1 MGTNSKH
8 RNLQTSGNNYGIF
21 KRHKIKNKNKNP
33 IAYDLET
40 TPIAEGTPT
49 PTYIT
54 AYGEDFYISE
64 KLESIHHLKA
74 VLITDFLTHKNKTRP
89 FIAWNA
95 NRFDAYFIAMAL
107 LKLGD
112 EYLLRPYLTE
122 DHTLR
127 GLGIIEFPN
136 EKEPGLYGYQLDWQF
151 LDGMAITG
159 AQIKL
164 KKFLETFA
172 PDHKKLDI
180 GLSTGTVFNPDNET
194 HQQYAMRDSVGLYH
208 AMNKCNDIV
217 KGATGYALT
226 TTIGNLGIKYFQSQ
240 LPEKVESYMPPPGA
254 REAIYDHVMRGG
266 YCYCAYKYD
275 GPIWKYDLNQA
286 YAAAMRD
293 APLPAGNCGRID
305 KHAGNQAAIYLI
317 KATHPTSIPVPF
329 YYKSL
334 DAKGKGVY
342 TFDNINN
349 GWITSTEYDQLKS
362 ENWQIEILDG
372 YSWAY
377 NFNMRAMV
385 DKLEKL
391 RHSDPLGP
399 KGPIG
404 TVAKFIGNNS
414 YGKLCEQ
421 LWGEELVMSLEQPDG
436 FIQYRAEDENY
447 NKIWVKIGEPQN
459 RVYHR
464 PQIAAFITAHVRME
478 VRRAALLG
486 GEHWV
491 YADTDCVAYTQPVTG
506 LNIHPTKYGAWKQET
521 DGEHYRII
529 TKKVYASV
537 DGKVKHAKGM
547 CVNQLTKEE
556 EIKHAK
562 GIRIKPLTKEDFKKW
577 YNGEPPEQIQLQ
589 CRNLLHVLSGFDMY
603 VTRTKVGQRL

>member
-1 MGTNSKH
+1 VDEQEKQEKEQQKKPNH
-8 RNLQTSGNNYGIF
+8 RNLKTSGTNYGIL
-21 KRHKIKNKNKNP
+21 KRHKIRNKPKNF

-40 TPIAEGTPT
+40 TPIEEGTPT

-74 VLITDFLTHKNKTRP
+74 VLITDFLTNKNKTRP

-107 LKLGD
+107 LTLGD
-112 EYLLRPYLTE
+112 EYLLRPYLTKG
-122 DHTLR
+122 HSLR
-127 GLGIIEFPN
+127 GLGVIEFPN
-136 EKEPGLYGYQLDWQF
+136 DKTPATHGYQLDWQF
-151 LDGMAITG
+151 LDGMAMTG

-164 KKFLETFA
+164 KHFLKTFA
-172 PDHKKLDI
+172 PDHQKLDI
-180 GLSTGTVFNPDNET
+180 GLSTGTIFDPDNKT
-194 HQQYAMRDSVGLYH
+194 HQDYAMRDSVGLYH

-217 KGATGYALT
+217 KQTTGYTLT

-240 LPEKVESYMPPPGA
+240 FPENVESYMPPPDA

-266 YCYCAYKYD
+266 YCYCAYKHD
-275 GPIWKYDLNQA
+275 GPIWKYDINQA

-293 APLPAGNCGRID
+293 APLPAGNCARID
-305 KHAGNQAAIYLI
+305 RHIKNKPAIYLI
-317 KATHPTSIPVPF
+317 NATRPTSIPVPF
-329 YYKSL
+329 YYKPT
-334 DAKGKGVY
+334 DTGKGVY
-342 TFDNINN
+342 TFNNIVN
-349 GWITSTEYDQLKS
+349 GWITSTEYDQLKN
-362 ENWQIEILDG
+362 ENWEIEILDG
-372 YSWAY
+372 YCWAY
-377 NFNMRAMV
+377 NFNMCVMV
-385 DKLEKL
+385 NKLEKL

-421 LWGEELVMSLEQPDG
+421 LWGEELVMALEQPDG

-447 NKIWVKIGEPQN
+447 GKIWVKIGDPQN
-459 RVYHR
+459 RAYHR

-491 YADTDCVAYTQPVTG
+491 YADTDCVAYTQPITG

-521 DGEHYRII
+521 NGEHYRII
-529 TKKVYASV
+529 TKKVYASA
-537 DGKVKHAKGM
+537 DGKIKHAKGM
-547 CVNQLTKEE
+547 RV
-556 EIKHAK
+556 
-562 GIRIKPLTKEDFKKW
+562 KPLTKEDFKKW
-577 YNGEPPEQIQLQ
+577 YDGEPPEQIQLQ